1 MTRTFRYVPLSQVP
15 EYEAQGW
22 VIVSL
27 LGPPHGFYAVL
38 MEMQEATQN
47 QPE

>member
-1 MTRTFRYVPLSQVP
+1 MTRTFRYVPFSQIA

-22 VIVSL
+22 VVVSQ

-38 MEMQEATQN
+38 MEL
-47 QPE
+47 PS